1 MLLYA
6 VLGSKLAV
14 PSGLTAQNYCKGNH
28 PLAER
33 SRIAH
38 ESRHVRTDDL
48 QKLWCPA
55 ERRG

>member
-14 PSGLTAQNYCKGNH
+14 PSGLTAQYYCKGNH
-28 PLAER
+28 RLAER

-38 ESRHVRTDDL
+38 ESTHVRTDDL
-48 QKLWCPA
+48 QKLWCSA
-55 ERRG
+55 EGRG